1 MSDTTTFPKPPD
13 PLWLAQVAG
22 QVRAL
27 MPLVGGIVG
36 TLGITLPALTDAQI
50 ADYISAAMVLF
61 GFASYAW
68 TAIWSYRQKAAAER
82 AKRDAE
88 VSAAK
93 ASAEA
98 TMAAGRAMP
107 VTVTVTPAGLDNEAV
122 RVRPAELAAAPSV
135 PPGATPSPAPRAV
148 A

>member
-1 MSDTTTFPKPPD
+1 MNDTTTFPKPPD
-13 PLWLAQVAG
+13 PLWVAQMAG

-50 ADYISAAMVLF
+50 ADYMSAGMVLF
-61 GFASYAW
+61 GFLSWAW
-68 TAIWSYRQKAAAER
+68 TAIWSWRQKAAADK
-82 AKRDAE
+82 AKRGAE

-93 ASAEA
+93 ATAAA
-98 TMAAGRAMP
+98 TMEAGRAMP
-107 VTVTVTPAGLDNEAV
+107 VTVTVTPEGQDNEAV

-135 PPGATPSPAPRAV
+135 PPGATPSPAPRSV